1 MIKRTSR
8 EHVLNILETNH
19 NSWNILDI
27 GCNQD
32 AVVYAHTVADV
43 QDFSNY
49 YKDKNFVLIN
59 SNKLP
64 FKNNQFDY
72 VYASHVI
79 EHVEDVAFFIEEI
92 QRISRRGYIELPTM
106 LEDNIILSDN
116 NIKDHKWFF
125 KFDDVNN
132 VLLAERKKQL
142 IEPFITHGVL
152 FESLRKNFRSSLVLE
167 LSWENEINYEFKNF
181 SIQAK
186 KPYFISIIKKYLSY
200 RARTNK
206 LVSLFLLIFSLLMLI
221 LIFWFEI
228 NTFIF
233 K

>member
-8 EHVLNILETNH
+8 EHVLKVLEKNH
-19 NSWNILDI
+19 KNWNILDI

-32 AVVYAHTVADV
+32 AVEYAHTVADV
-43 QDFSNY
+43 ENFSSY
-49 YKDKNFVLIN
+49 YKNKNFILIN
-59 SNKLP
+59 SKELP
-64 FKNNQFDY
+64 FKNNEFDF

-92 QRISRRGYIELPTM
+92 QRISKRGYIELPTM
-106 LEDNIILSDN
+106 LEDNMILSDN

-125 KFDDVNN
+125 KFDDVEN
-132 VLLAERKKQL
+132 VLLIERKKQL

-167 LSWENEINYEFKNF
+167 FEWENKINYEFKNF

-200 RARTNK
+200 RVRTNK
-206 LVSLFLLIFSLLMLI
+206 LISLVLLIFFLLLF
-221 LIFWFEI
+221 LIF
-228 NTFIF
+228 
-233 K
+233 

>member
-8 EHVLNILETNH
+8 EHVLKILEKNH
-19 NSWNILDI
+19 NTWNILDI
-27 GCNQD
+27 GCNLD
-32 AVVYAHTVADV
+32 AVVFAHTVADV
-43 QDFSNY
+43 QNFSNY
-49 YKDKNFVLIN
+49 YKNKNFVLIN
-59 SNKLP
+59 SKELP
-64 FKNNQFDY
+64 FKNDEFDF

-92 QRISRRGYIELPTM
+92 QRISKRGYIELPTM

-116 NIKDHKWFF
+116 NIKGHKWFF
-125 KFDDVNN
+125 QFDDVKNI
-132 VLLAERKKQL
+132 LLVEKKKQL

-167 LSWENEINYEFKNF
+167 LEWEKEINYEFKNF

-200 RARTNK
+200 RLRTNK
-206 LVSLFLLIFSLLMLI
+206 IILLFLLIFFVLLV
-221 LIFWFEI
+221 LIF
-228 NTFIF
+228 
-233 K
+233 